1 MAIISP
7 SEVVNISVS
16 NPPAGLAPYS
26 VNNLMVLTRETPVVA
41 VDGSFAIYTNP
52 TDVAAQ
58 WGTGSATY
66 AAAVAV
72 FAQSPNIISGGG
84 KLIVGPV
91 GPSEDIAT
99 AIARLQPLVYFGG
112 CGFVFTQTAQQ
123 TLAAATLCQSLRI
136 KLFVVSSA
144 TADLAASGGLEQFKG
159 ASLTRARALLHTV
172 SNQAQAL
179 LWGYAGQ
186 AMSTNFGGVGTCRT
200 MHLKQIAGPAADG
213 GLTNAIL
220 ATAKAAGVDVYG
232 SVAGRATLLTSG
244 ANGFY
249 DDVYNLDAFVAD
261 MEVAGF
267 NVLAQTATKIPQTEA
282 GMDVLKEGYR
292 KVCDKYVTNGF
303 IGAGAWTGSG
313 TFGNPEDFRRNI
325 LEKGYY
331 IYSLPLAQQTQADRE
346 ARVAPVCMVA
356 IKYQGAIHS
365 TSVIINI
372 NK

>member
-1 MAIISP
+1 MAIIDP
-7 SEVVNISVS
+7 SEVIDISVS
-16 NPPAGLAPYS
+16 NLPAGLAPYS

-41 VDGSFAIYTNP
+41 VTGSFEIYTNP

-58 WGTGSATY
+58 WGTASATY

-84 KLIVGPV
+84 KLLVAPV
-91 GPSEDIAT
+91 GPSEDLAT
-99 AIARLQPLVYFGG
+99 AVARVQPLVFFGG
-112 CGFVFTQTAQQ
+112 CGFVFSQTKAEI
-123 TLAAATLCQSLRI
+123 LAGATLCQSLSI

-144 TADLAASGGLEQFKG
+144 VGSIAPSGDLEQLKG
-159 ASLTRARALLHTV
+159 ASLSRARGLLHTEAGV
-172 SNQAQAL
+172 AQSM

-186 AMSTNFGGVGTCRT
+186 AMSTNFSGVGTCRT
-200 MHLKQIAGPAADG
+200 MHLKQISGCTADS

-244 ANGFY
+244 ANGYY

-261 MEVAGF
+261 LKVAGF
-267 NVLAQTATKIPQTEA
+267 NTLATTGTKVPQTEA
-282 GMDVLKEGYR
+282 GMDLLKSNYR
-292 KVCDKYVTNGF
+292 IVCEKFVTNGF
-303 IGAGAWTGSG
+303 IGAGTWTGSG

-325 LEKGYY
+325 SENGYY
-331 IYSLPLAQQTQADRE
+331 IYSTPLSQQTQAERE
-346 ARVAPVCMVA
+346 SRVAPVCMIA

-365 TSVIINI
+365 SSVIINI
-372 NK
+372 QK